1 MSGAA
6 HLRIVI
12 ALLVVGGISSLAPYV
27 ASLFFKDITPY
38 SPFGWVGGLVIALAA
53 WLSRG
58 SMIARNLLVLV
69 SILGVLFYGLL
80 TLEAVKHS
88 WSIAALIGFF
98 AAVSAYCLWALMF
111 SKEVRAELDRRGA
124 E

>member
-27 ASLFFKDITPY
+27 ASLFVKDIAPF
-38 SPFGWVGGLVIALAA
+38 SPFSWAGGFLIPLAA

-58 SMIARNLLVLV
+58 SMIARNLLVVV
-69 SILGVLFYGLL
+69 SIIGVLFWSYLAL
-80 TLEAVKHS
+80 AAMKYS
-88 WSIAALIGFF
+88 WPIAAWIGIF
-98 AAVSAYCLWALMF
+98 AAVSAYCLWALTF
-111 SKEVRAELDRRGA
+111 SKDVRAELDRRAA